1 MVNFTP
7 EDVTRRTAEAAY
19 KKELSSIT
27 GVREFKEKARLD
39 EHYAALMEKVINDH
53 EGNVHVYRHQ
63 SYSFTFIIHFN
74 FWYFKKLLGVL

>member
-27 GVREFKEKARLD
+27 GVREFREKARLD
-39 EHYAALMEKVINDH
+39 ERYAALMSRVINDRGSRIH
-53 EGNVHVYRHQ
+53 AYRQ
-63 SYSFTFIIHFN
+63 
-74 FWYFKKLLGVL
+74 

>member
-7 EDVTRRTAEAAY
+7 DDVTRRTAEAAY

-39 EHYAALMEKVINDH
+39 EHYAALMKRVINDRG
-53 EGNVHVYRHQ
+53 GNMYVCRQ
-63 SYSFTFIIHFN
+63 
-74 FWYFKKLLGVL
+74 